1 MARREQGAVGA
12 GRRLGTSL
20 DVGKAEPPVLKPVN
34 SALHGAELG
43 ECGMT

>member
-1 MARREQGAVGA
+1 MASREQGAVGA

-20 DVGKAEPPVLKPVN
+20 DVCEAEPPVVKPVD
-34 SALHGAELG
+34 SCLHGAELG